1 MPVRFA
7 IQTRVIIV
15 KTFEP
20 LDMISGKAK
29 PILLIKICTDQ
40 NLAPPETNTLK
51 NIKELV
57 HVQSQSIA

>member
-40 NLAPPETNTLK
+40 FDTLK
-51 NIKELV
+51 DIIKELV